1 MTDLDAATTPVP
13 IRILVV
19 DDHPVY
25 RDGLRGLIERSPD
38 LELAGEAATGADAVT
53 LAEG

>member
-1 MTDLDAATTPVP
+1 MTGPGEAAP

-25 RDGLRGLIERSPD
+25 RDGLRALIERSTD
-38 LELAGEAATGADAVT
+38 LELAG
-53 LAEG
+53 